1 MADHHWVVQRLRHR
15 CKIKSC
21 GCGNYVPDTDEKKP
35 VNRLIGRLCS
45 RGVRQP
51 GHSSARLREHDHR
64 SPQARRNFPAL
75 SPERDLMDNSQL
87 KSPVPEPSVKSAA
100 IPTKESRRRS
110 MSKLDWA
117 KGQVVNERRGS
128 DGKVVGTG
136 NY

>member
-1 MADHHWVVQRLRHR
+1 
-15 CKIKSC
+15 
-21 GCGNYVPDTDEKKP
+21 
-35 VNRLIGRLCS
+35 
-45 RGVRQP
+45 
-51 GHSSARLREHDHR
+51 
-64 SPQARRNFPAL
+64 
-75 SPERDLMDNSQL
+75 MDNSQL